1 MLWISLSLSLSL
13 SVPFSLSLSVGIY
26 FSHTNRSTLSLAPF
40 CVSLLISFS
49 FTHLYSL
56 SFIISTTSHTFF
68 VSFSQ
73 SLSLSFRSSLAR
85 PFYLSPVPPAG
96 NWKPAKTKNCRKL
109 PRKSSLVILLH
120 FIGNFFEQNWTV
132 YGSNCGTF
140 GKAVVSNNDRSTV
153 RIQIIGI
160 SLKNIKFMYLNC
172 WKDENK
178 SKQTGILG
186 CKNFNKIQCSIKTLF
201 FSLSIC
207 LIRIGCMVVG
217 IFPPQSEGRRF
228 QFRLGPQNTSM
239 VNWEIYGLTTT
250 MI

>member
-13 SVPFSLSLSVGIY
+13 SLATHNNIYLSLSLFLFYILYYCHSISYSLSLS
-26 FSHTNRSTLSLAPF
+26 FR
-40 CVSLLISFS
+40 
-49 FTHLYSL
+49 
-56 SFIISTTSHTFF
+56 TF
-68 VSFSQ
+68 
-73 SLSLSFRSSLAR
+73 LSLSFRSSLAR

-160 SLKNIKFMYLNC
+160 SLKNIKFLYLNC